1 MFFLTFGEEFMKI
14 DSTDSS
20 IITVLEKNARL
31 SFRKI
36 AKKVGVSVAT
46 VMNRVNKLE
55 KKGAIKGYSVVL
67 DYDILEYDLQALISI
82 IVSKGKLFQVEKKIA
97 SHSNV
102 VAVYDITGHFDVIV
116 LTRFKTRKSLDSF
129 LKKIQSLDFVE
140 KTETQIILNTIKEDL

>member
-1 MFFLTFGEEFMKI
+1 MKI

-20 IITVLEKNARL
+20 IIAVLEKNARL

-55 KKGAIKGYSVVL
+55 KEGAIKRYSVIL
-67 DYDILEYDLQALISI
+67 DYDVLEYDLQALISI

-97 SHSNV
+97 SHPNV

>member
-1 MFFLTFGEEFMKI
+1 MKI

-20 IITVLEKNARL
+20 IIAVLEKNARL

-46 VMNRVNKLE
+46 VMNHVNKLE
-55 KKGAIKGYSVVL
+55 KEGVIKRYSVIL
-67 DYDILEYDLQALISI
+67 DYDVLEYDLQALISI

-97 SHSNV
+97 SHPNV

>member
-1 MFFLTFGEEFMKI
+1 MKI

-55 KKGAIKGYSVVL
+55 KEGAIKRYSVVL

-97 SHSNV
+97 SHPNV

>member
-1 MFFLTFGEEFMKI
+1 MKI

-55 KKGAIKGYSVVL
+55 KEGAIKRYSVVL

-97 SHSNV
+97 SNPNV
-102 VAVYDITGHFDVIV
+102 AAVYDITGHFDVIV
-116 LTRFKTRKSLDSF
+116 LTRFKTRKALDSF
-129 LKKIQSLDFVE
+129 LKKVQSLDFVE

>member
-1 MFFLTFGEEFMKI
+1 MKI

-20 IITVLEKNARL
+20 IITILEKNARL

-55 KKGAIKGYSVVL
+55 KEGAIKRYSVIL

-97 SHSNV
+97 SHPNV

>member
-1 MFFLTFGEEFMKI
+1 MKI

-20 IITVLEKNARL
+20 IIAVLEKNSRL